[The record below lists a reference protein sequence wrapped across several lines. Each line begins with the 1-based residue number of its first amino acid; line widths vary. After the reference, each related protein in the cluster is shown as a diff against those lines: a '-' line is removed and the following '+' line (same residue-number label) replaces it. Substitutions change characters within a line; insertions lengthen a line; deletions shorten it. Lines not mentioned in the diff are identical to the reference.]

1 MRKGKTMDEYR
12 FQVNLGG
19 MIEILSDHLYSS
31 PDVYVRELLQNG
43 VDAIVGRKN
52 ADEEFD
58 EKNGRLTLKIE
69 EGKALTF
76 TDNGLGLSKEEI
88 HQFLAIIGESSKRDL
103 ETGRIQEEY
112 IGRFGI
118 GLLSCFMVS
127 NRIVVRTHSYH
138 DAHSLEWIG
147 NPDGT
152 YTITELAEELPIGT
166 TIYLEAKKNCED
178 YFTSEKIRELVMHYG
193 ALLPY
198 EIVLDD
204 GSFKGRINPV
214 KMPWDNRNPSTEELM
229 QFGRVMLHGE
239 FLDAFVLKDAAGNP
253 IGAAYILNHTVAAS
267 TKQNHLIYLKHM
279 LLTERGDELLPD
291 WAVFVRCIINVN
303 NLRPTAS
310 REGFYEDEVLEE
322 TRAQIGNSIIDHLKM
337 MAKTSGDQFRYFM
350 QVHSLVMRS
359 MAMDNEELFLLF
371 ADYLDFVT
379 TRGMMTGLDLR
390 MSKEELLYAD
400 DDEYKQLSQ
409 IFTAQGRLLINT
421 SYVYTLGLLMRL
433 SEVYQLTIRQVEL
446 ENVDEIL
453 LDVSAEQAEQSVD
466 FLSMACKELKDFD
479 CNAEM
484 RKFMPANLPAFF
496 YLNQEAVFLNEIRE
510 AKKNSD
516 TLFGGMFDNFAA
528 EAEELASAT
537 LFFNWNN
544 PLVQQM
550 VRSGN
555 TARNRDLITI
565 LYVQTLL
572 IGVFYSLILFRMGD
586 NVLLEEGDE

>member
-1 MRKGKTMDEYR
+1 
-12 FQVNLGG
+12 
-19 MIEILSDHLYSS
+19 
-31 PDVYVRELLQNG
+31 
-43 VDAIVGRKN
+43 
-52 ADEEFD
+52 
-58 EKNGRLTLKIE
+58 
-69 EGKALTF
+69 
-76 TDNGLGLSKEEI
+76 
-88 HQFLAIIGESSKRDL
+88 
-103 ETGRIQEEY
+103 
-112 IGRFGI
+112 
-118 GLLSCFMVS
+118 
-127 NRIVVRTHSYH
+127 
-138 DAHSLEWIG
+138 
-147 NPDGT
+147 
-152 YTITELAEELPIGT
+152 
-166 TIYLEAKKNCED
+166 
-178 YFTSEKIRELVMHYG
+178 
-193 ALLPY
+193 
-198 EIVLDD
+198 
-204 GSFKGRINPV
+204 
-214 KMPWDNRNPSTEELM
+214 
-229 QFGRVMLHGE
+229 
-239 FLDAFVLKDAAGNP
+239 
-253 IGAAYILNHTVAAS
+253 
-267 TKQNHLIYLKHM
+267 
-279 LLTERGDELLPD
+279 
-291 WAVFVRCIINVN
+291 
-303 NLRPTAS
+303 
-310 REGFYEDEVLEE
+310 
-322 TRAQIGNSIIDHLKM
+322 
-337 MAKTSGDQFRYFM
+337 
-350 QVHSLVMRS
+350 
-359 MAMDNEELFLLF
+359 
-371 ADYLDFVT
+371 
-379 TRGMMTGLDLR
+379 
-390 MSKEELLYAD
+390 

-572 IGVFYSLILFRMGD
+572 IGGFRLANNELGVMNEKLM